1 MCCSRYSSGP
11 FRLFF
16 FTKKLFMRIDL
27 PQWLSPT
34 VGGGHILGVSQQDV
48 NTVTGMTTV
57 RTLITMRNGE
67 LDKALIFLS
76 VFLTSDN
83 HLITN
88 YSYLRRESSVVVE
101 QMVLR
106 GQYKR

>member
-1 MCCSRYSSGP
+1 
-11 FRLFF
+11 
-16 FTKKLFMRIDL
+16 MRVDP

-48 NTVTGMTTV
+48 NTVTGMPTG

-76 VFLTSDN
+76 LFLTSDT

-88 YSYLRRESSVVVE
+88 HSYLRRESRVVVE

-106 GQYKR
+106 GQCRR